1 MRPHAIPFS
10 CLLLA
15 ALGCGGGP
23 ADGGEA
29 GVVITLPSGHRLG
42 GTATGVPPAPGL
54 TLIDASAGRVTLLQD
69 GPFWFEKRLPTGAP
83 YAVSIEGLVV
93 PGRYCSLTNV
103 VGVMPTSDLPTIVV
117 TCQVVGSPP
126 GG

>member
-1 MRPHAIPFS
+1 MRIRSIPIS

-23 ADGGEA
+23 ADGADA

-42 GTATGVPPAPGL
+42 GTATGIPASGL
-54 TLIDASAGRVTLLQD
+54 TLIDAIAGRVTLAQD
-69 GPFWFEKRLPTGAP
+69 GPFWFERRLPTGAP

-93 PGRYCSLTNV
+93 PGRYCSLSNV
-103 VGVMPTSDLPTIVV
+103 AGTMPTADLSTIVV
-117 TCQVVGSPP
+117 NCQVVVPPP